1 MLKSKT
7 GFNKPRHYVDN
18 RNTVCVYIY
27 KNINMDSLESE
38 SDCMA
43 HNLVLATDGD
53 FFFKATLPSCVKVNL
68 ISKLLHTE
76 YNLEKDR
83 PRRGQEES

>member
-1 MLKSKT
+1 MMSTNSNLYFTAQNELFSIQGEDHLLKSKT

-53 FFFKATLPSCVKVNL
+53 FFF
-68 ISKLLHTE
+68 
-76 YNLEKDR
+76 
-83 PRRGQEES
+83 